1 MKEENIMCEFN
12 DAIECNCTYECP
24 KHAKCCEC
32 VEHHRK
38 AGGFPAC
45 FFSAKA
51 EKTYDRS
58 LEALL
63 RDRQG

>member
-1 MKEENIMCEFN
+1 MCEYN
-12 DAIECNCTYECP
+12 DAIECNCTYSCP

-32 VEHHRK
+32 VALHRK
-38 AGGFPAC
+38 AGEFPAC

-58 LEALL
+58 LRALL